1 MGWRRIIKKETGQE
15 VNTRLVCIRRV
26 RARARVCLSVCV
38 CPHPLSVGLILLQSV
53 GVAAVALAPALFDF
67 LGLVHTI
74 DPVG

>member
-1 MGWRRIIKKETGQE
+1 MEEDYQE
-15 VNTRLVCIRRV
+15 GDRARGEHTPCVHSSCA